1 MHFNKHCLFQV
12 PCDVSF
18 VVKQNQ
24 GKAMTK
30 GSGQTEVFE
39 IVPNRCT
46 IFPYSEVYCV
56 VHFTPAAIQLY
67 SATIEVLTNSL
78 FSPFCGE
85 IQPIRVT
92 F

>member
-1 MHFNKHCLFQV
+1 MQLNKHCLFQV

-67 SATIEVLTNSL
+67 SATIEVLLRIIPCFHL
-78 FSPFCGE
+78 FVARYN
-85 IQPIRVT
+85 RVT

>member
-1 MHFNKHCLFQV
+1 
-12 PCDVSF
+12 
-18 VVKQNQ
+18 
-24 GKAMTK
+24 MTK

-67 SATIEVLTNSL
+67 SATIEVLTNSP

-85 IQPIRVT
+85 IQPSYILSSKT
-92 F
+92 MNPY